1 MMDIQHLKA
10 FIAVACTKN
19 LTQAAEKLFLSQPAV
34 SAQIKAL
41 ESDVGTA
48 LFVRTNNGMQLT
60 RAGEVLLPEAEALL
74 QHKHRLEQF
83 AQTLSA
89 DYVHS
94 VQLGIIHPI
103 ESRKVTALTR
113 CIVEQEPKTQLHIH
127 YGMSIEILSRLLA
140 KKIHAGFF
148 LGHIDQRNLQV
159 HFLEHVDYSLI
170 CPQRQLQRICDN
182 LPKSL
187 NDSTWIEMS
196 GISSSYKNLQQF
208 WHRHKLNPKKQII
221 CDYPQTIID
230 LAVAQQGLAMVP
242 KHSALEAV
250 EQGKDIAV
258 LDEFEQHLPL
268 HFIYLDEFSEDPAVT
283 LLLENVQR
291 LWKLGAA

>member
-1 MMDIQHLKA
+1 MDIQHLKA

-103 ESRKVTALTR
+103 ESHKVTALTR

-170 CPQRQLQRICDN
+170 CPQSQLQRIRDN

-230 LAVAQQGLAMVP
+230 LAVARQGLAMVP

-250 EQGKDIAV
+250 GQGKDIAV

>member
-1 MMDIQHLKA
+1 MDIQHLKA

-19 LTQAAEKLFLSQPAV
+19 LTQAAEQLFLSQPAV

-170 CPQRQLQRICDN
+170 CPQSQLQRIRDN

-250 EQGKDIAV
+250 GQGKDIAV

>member
-1 MMDIQHLKA
+1 MDIQHLKA

-170 CPQRQLQRICDN
+170 CPQSQLQRIRDN
-182 LPKSL
+182 MPKSL

-250 EQGKDIAV
+250 GQGKDIAV

>member
-1 MMDIQHLKA
+1 MDIQHLKA

-170 CPQRQLQRICDN
+170 CPQAQLQRIRDN
-182 LPKSL
+182 IPKSL

-250 EQGKDIAV
+250 GQGKDIAV

>member
-1 MMDIQHLKA
+1 MDIQHLKA

-170 CPQRQLQRICDN
+170 CPQSQLQRIRDN

-250 EQGKDIAV
+250 GQGKDIAV

>member
-1 MMDIQHLKA
+1 MDIQHLKA

-170 CPQRQLQRICDN
+170 CPQSQLQRIRDN

-250 EQGKDIAV
+250 VQGKDIAV

-268 HFIYLDEFSEDPAVT
+268 HFIYLDEFSEDTAVT

>member
-1 MMDIQHLKA
+1 MDIQHLKA

-170 CPQRQLQRICDN
+170 CPQSQLQRIRDN

-196 GISSSYKNLQQF
+196 GISSSYKNLQQV

-250 EQGKDIAV
+250 GQGKDIAV

>member
-1 MMDIQHLKA
+1 MDIQHLKA

-170 CPQRQLQRICDN
+170 CPRSQLQRIRDN

-250 EQGKDIAV
+250 GQGKDIAV

>member
-1 MMDIQHLKA
+1 MDIQHLKA
-10 FIAVACTKN
+10 FITVACTKN

-60 RAGEVLLPEAEALL
+60 RAGEVLLPEAEALM

-170 CPQRQLQRICDN
+170 CPQSQLQRIRDN

-250 EQGKDIAV
+250 GQGKDIAV

>member
-1 MMDIQHLKA
+1 MDIQHLKA

-19 LTQAAEKLFLSQPAV
+19 LTQAAEKLFLSQPAG

-170 CPQRQLQRICDN
+170 CPQSQLQRIRDN

-250 EQGKDIAV
+250 GQGKDIAV

>member
-1 MMDIQHLKA
+1 MDIQHLKA

-170 CPQRQLQRICDN
+170 CPQSQLQRIRDN

-230 LAVAQQGLAMVP
+230 LAVAQQGVAMVP

-250 EQGKDIAV
+250 GQGKDIAV

>member
-1 MMDIQHLKA
+1 MDIQHLKA

-48 LFVRTNNGMQLT
+48 LFVRTNHGMQLT
-60 RAGEVLLPEAEALL
+60 HAGEVLLPEAEALL

-170 CPQRQLQRICDN
+170 CPQSQLQRIRDN

-250 EQGKDIAV
+250 GQGKDIAV

-291 LWKLGAA
+291 LWKLGVA

>member
-1 MMDIQHLKA
+1 MDIQHLKA

-60 RAGEVLLPEAEALL
+60 RAGEVLLPEAEELL

-170 CPQRQLQRICDN
+170 CPQSQLQRIRDN

-250 EQGKDIAV
+250 GQGKDIAV

>member
-1 MMDIQHLKA
+1 MDIQHLKA

-60 RAGEVLLPEAEALL
+60 RAGEVLLPEAEALM

-170 CPQRQLQRICDN
+170 CPQSQLQRIRDN

-250 EQGKDIAV
+250 GQGKDIAV

-291 LWKLGAA
+291 LWKLGVA

>member
-1 MMDIQHLKA
+1 MDIQHLKA

-170 CPQRQLQRICDN
+170 CPQSQLQRIRDN

-242 KHSALEAV
+242 KHSALEAIR
-250 EQGKDIAV
+250 QGKDIAV

-268 HFIYLDEFSEDPAVT
+268 HFIYLDEFSEDPAVI

-291 LWKLGAA
+291 LWKLGVA

>member
-1 MMDIQHLKA
+1 MDIQHLKA

-170 CPQRQLQRICDN
+170 CPQSQLQHIRDN

-250 EQGKDIAV
+250 GQGKDIAV

>member
-1 MMDIQHLKA
+1 MDIQHLKA

-170 CPQRQLQRICDN
+170 CPQSQLQRIRDN

-250 EQGKDIAV
+250 GQGKDIAV

-291 LWKLGAA
+291 LWKLGAV

>member
-1 MMDIQHLKA
+1 MDIQHLKA

-170 CPQRQLQRICDN
+170 CPQSQLQRIRDN

-242 KHSALEAV
+242 KHSALEAIG
-250 EQGKDIAV
+250 QGKDIAV

>member
-1 MMDIQHLKA
+1 MDIQHLKA

-113 CIVEQEPKTQLHIH
+113 CIVEQEPKTQLHTH

-170 CPQRQLQRICDN
+170 CPQSQLQRIRDN

-250 EQGKDIAV
+250 GQGKDIAV

>member
-1 MMDIQHLKA
+1 MDIQHLKA

-148 LGHIDQRNLQV
+148 LGHIDQRNLQG

-170 CPQRQLQRICDN
+170 CPQSQLQRIRDN

-250 EQGKDIAV
+250 GQGKDIAV

>member
-1 MMDIQHLKA
+1 MDIQHLKA

-159 HFLEHVDYSLI
+159 HFLEHIDYSLI
-170 CPQRQLQRICDN
+170 CPQSQLQRIRDN

-242 KHSALEAV
+242 KHSALEAIR
-250 EQGKDIAV
+250 QGKDIAV

>member
-1 MMDIQHLKA
+1 MDIQHLKA

-170 CPQRQLQRICDN
+170 CPQSQLQRIRDN

-250 EQGKDIAV
+250 GQGTDIAV

>member
-1 MMDIQHLKA
+1 MDIQHLKA

-170 CPQRQLQRICDN
+170 CPQSQLQRIRDN

-196 GISSSYKNLQQF
+196 GISSSYKNLQQC

-250 EQGKDIAV
+250 GQGKDIAV

>member
-1 MMDIQHLKA
+1 MDIQHLTA

-170 CPQRQLQRICDN
+170 CPQSQLQRIRDN

-250 EQGKDIAV
+250 GQGKDIAV

-291 LWKLGAA
+291 LWKLGVA

>member
-1 MMDIQHLKA
+1 MDIQHLKA

-170 CPQRQLQRICDN
+170 CPQSQLQRIRDN

-250 EQGKDIAV
+250 GQDKDIAV

>member
-1 MMDIQHLKA
+1 MDIQHLKA
-10 FIAVACTKN
+10 FIAGPCTKN
-19 LTQAAEKLFLSQPAV
+19 LTQPAEKLFLSQPAV

-103 ESRKVTALTR
+103 ESRKVTALTS

-170 CPQRQLQRICDN
+170 CPQSQLQRIRDN

-208 WHRHKLNPKKQII
+208 WYRHKLNPKKQII

-242 KHSALEAV
+242 KHSALEAIR
-250 EQGKDIAV
+250 QGKDIAV

-283 LLLENVQR
+283 LLLENGQR
-291 LWKLGAA
+291 LWKVGVA

>member
-1 MMDIQHLKA
+1 MDIQHLKA

-113 CIVEQEPKTQLHIH
+113 CIVDQEPKTQLHIH

-170 CPQRQLQRICDN
+170 CPQSQLQRIRDN

-250 EQGKDIAV
+250 GQGKDIAV

>member
-1 MMDIQHLKA
+1 MDIQHLKA

-170 CPQRQLQRICDN
+170 CPQSQLQRIRDN

-230 LAVAQQGLAMVP
+230 LAVARQGLAMVP
-242 KHSALEAV
+242 KHSALEAIG
-250 EQGKDIAV
+250 QGKDIAV

>member
-1 MMDIQHLKA
+1 MDIQHLKA

-159 HFLEHVDYSLI
+159 HFLEHIDYSLI
-170 CPQRQLQRICDN
+170 CPQSQLQRIRDN

-250 EQGKDIAV
+250 DQGKDIAV

>member
-1 MMDIQHLKA
+1 MDIQHLKA

-170 CPQRQLQRICDN
+170 CPQSQLQRIRDN

-250 EQGKDIAV
+250 GQGKDIAV

-291 LWKLGAA
+291 LWKLGDA

>member
-1 MMDIQHLKA
+1 MDIQHLKA

-48 LFVRTNNGMQLT
+48 LFVRANNGMQLT

-170 CPQRQLQRICDN
+170 CPQSQLQRIRDN

-250 EQGKDIAV
+250 GQGKDIAV

>member
-1 MMDIQHLKA
+1 MDIQHLKA

-48 LFVRTNNGMQLT
+48 LFVRTNNGMQLS

-170 CPQRQLQRICDN
+170 CPQSQLQRIRDN

-250 EQGKDIAV
+250 GQGKDIAV

>member
-1 MMDIQHLKA
+1 MDIQHLKA

-34 SAQIKAL
+34 SAQIKAV

-170 CPQRQLQRICDN
+170 CPQSQLQRIRDN

-250 EQGKDIAV
+250 GQGKDIAV

>member
-1 MMDIQHLKA
+1 MDIQHLKA

-103 ESRKVTALTR
+103 ESSKVTALTR

-170 CPQRQLQRICDN
+170 CPQSQLQRIRDN

-250 EQGKDIAV
+250 GQDKDIAV

>member
-1 MMDIQHLKA
+1 MDIQHLKA

-159 HFLEHVDYSLI
+159 HFLEHVEYSLI
-170 CPQRQLQRICDN
+170 CPQSQLQRIRDN

-291 LWKLGAA
+291 LWKLGVA

>member
-1 MMDIQHLKA
+1 MDIQHLKA

-19 LTQAAEKLFLSQPAV
+19 LTQAAEKLSLSQPAV

-170 CPQRQLQRICDN
+170 CPQSQLQRIRDN

-250 EQGKDIAV
+250 GQGKDIAV

>member
-1 MMDIQHLKA
+1 MDIQHLKA

-103 ESRKVTALTR
+103 ESSKVTALTR

-170 CPQRQLQRICDN
+170 CPQSQLQRIRDN

-250 EQGKDIAV
+250 GQGKDIAV
-258 LDEFEQHLPL
+258 LDEFEQQLPL
-268 HFIYLDEFSEDPAVT
+268 HFIYLDEFSEAPAVT

>member
-1 MMDIQHLKA
+1 MDIQHLKA

-19 LTQAAEKLFLSQPAV
+19 LTQAAEKLFLAQPAV

-170 CPQRQLQRICDN
+170 CPQSQLQRIRDN

-250 EQGKDIAV
+250 DQGKDIAV

>member
-1 MMDIQHLKA
+1 MDIQHLKA

-170 CPQRQLQRICDN
+170 CPQSQLQRIRDN
-182 LPKSL
+182 MPKSL

-250 EQGKDIAV
+250 GQGKDIAV
-258 LDEFEQHLPL
+258 LDEFEQHVPL

>member
-1 MMDIQHLKA
+1 MDIQHLKA

-48 LFVRTNNGMQLT
+48 LFVRPNNGMQLT

-170 CPQRQLQRICDN
+170 CPQSQLQRIRDN

-250 EQGKDIAV
+250 GQGKDIAV